1 MAEETKTRQIVIL
14 VLVALL
20 LVSGT
25 ALVTY
30 FLTSRSESSHFEA
43 RLREEK
49 EKRAAVELCLDSVSR
64 EQKAGLE
71 RAALWLLRSDSAK
84 AVAQASARRK
94 EELKQVYETA
104 IDNVSRFTVS
114 ELDSL
119 FAVHK

>member
-1 MAEETKTRQIVIL
+1 MAEETKTKQIIIL

-25 ALVTY
+25 AIVTY
-30 FLTSRSESSHFEA
+30 LLTSRSETSHFEA

-71 RAALWLLRSDSAK
+71 RAALWLLRSDSSK
-84 AVAQASARRK
+84 AVAQASAKKK
-94 EELKQVYETA
+94 EDTKQFYETA
-104 IDNVSRFTVS
+104 IDNVSRFTIS

>member
-1 MAEETKTRQIVIL
+1 MAEETKTKQIVIL

-30 FLTSRSESSHFEA
+30 FLTTKSERSHFEA
-43 RLREEK
+43 RLEE
-49 EKRAAVELCLDSVSR
+49 EEQKRYLVEVALDSVSR

-84 AVAQASARRK
+84 AVAQASAKKK
-94 EELKQVYETA
+94 EDTKQFYETA
-104 IDNVSRFTVS
+104 IDNVSRFTIS